1 MGWKQ
6 ASSTASKGS
15 GYGLGFARSLRLW
28 VWEYL
33 EDHTSL
39 PMPQYGT
46 TKSKIDDEDFSR
58 EIQLHLQSLGKKY
71 FSAMDIVH
79 YLSQS
84 EVKARLKLEKA
95 PSERTARKWLKR
107 MEFHYG
113 TGKNGMYIDGHE
125 HEDVVNYRQNTFL
138 PLWYSTIEPHMV
150 HWTSDGKELPP
161 SLPDFPLNKR
171 VVLVTHDE
179 STFYANDRRKLRWIH
194 KSEKPEPVQ
203 KGEGTSIMVSD
214 FCSPDL
220 GWLRSKN
227 GETEA
232 RILFKAGKSR
242 DGYFSCEDLCQ
253 QIELAIE
260 LFEDHFP
267 GTAIA
272 AFGFGNAPGHQKRA
286 DDALSARYMPKYPK
300 KWTGKKGIRM
310 QNGILPNGQQQ
321 EFYYPDNHPESGG
334 CFKGM
339 KKILEERGLTR
350 EANLNAE
357 CDKFKC
363 PDPNA
368 ACCCRRVLFNQPDF
382 IAQKPA
388 ISHGHIAFFY
398 PKFHCELNFIEQCWG
413 YAKFQYRMLP
423 WTKKEA
429 EMEKNIR
436 ESLDKVDTEKMRR
449 FASRSARFMDAYQR
463 GLTGSQAAWANKKYH
478 GHRVLPNSIL
488 EDLEKA
494 RIAS

>member
-1 MGWKQ
+1 
-6 ASSTASKGS
+6 
-15 GYGLGFARSLRLW
+15 
-28 VWEYL
+28 
-33 EDHTSL
+33 
-39 PMPQYGT
+39 
-46 TKSKIDDEDFSR
+46 
-58 EIQLHLQSLGKKY
+58 
-71 FSAMDIVH
+71 MDIVR

-84 EVKARLKLEKA
+84 EVKAHLKLEKA
-95 PSERTARKWLKR
+95 PSEGTARKWPKR
-107 MEFHYG
+107 MEFRYG

-125 HEDVVNYRQNTFL
+125 RED
-138 PLWYSTIEPHMV
+138 I
-150 HWTSDGKELPP
+150 
-161 SLPDFPLNKR
+161 
-171 VVLVTHDE
+171 
-179 STFYANDRRKLRWIH
+179 
-194 KSEKPEPVQ
+194 SEKPEPVQ
-203 KGEGTSIMVSD
+203 KGEGASIMVSD

-220 GWLRSKN
+220 GWLQSKN

-260 LFEDHFP
+260 PFEDHFP

-272 AFGFGNAPGHQKRA
+272 AFGFDNAPGHQKWA

-310 QNGILPNGQQQ
+310 RNGILPNGQQQ
-321 EFYYPDNHPESGG
+321 EFYYPDNHPEFGG

-368 ACCCRRVLFNQPDF
+368 ACCCRQVLFNQPDF

-388 ISHGHIAFFY
+388 IVELIESHGHIAFFY

-429 EMEKNIR
+429 EMEKNIW

-449 FASRSARFMDAYQR
+449 
-463 GLTGSQAAWANKKYH
+463 
-478 GHRVLPNSIL
+478 
-488 EDLEKA
+488 
-494 RIAS
+494 